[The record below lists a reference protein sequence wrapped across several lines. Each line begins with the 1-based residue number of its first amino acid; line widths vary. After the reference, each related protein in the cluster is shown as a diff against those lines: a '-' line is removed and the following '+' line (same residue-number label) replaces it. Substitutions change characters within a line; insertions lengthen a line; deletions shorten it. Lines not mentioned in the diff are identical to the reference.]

1 MYKEMHILFV
11 DDQWC
16 TSKGRDVLIAAFGHL
31 LGQDPPCV
39 FYFETAETAPG
50 QYAPEPVLKTLFAN
64 PQINAIVLD
73 IMFGSTANRMGL
85 DILSAV
91 RAKYPILPVFMM
103 TSLDRDNLDVLV
115 KAMSLGASE
124 YIVKKPSAKEF
135 EHVLRIYTNPSATE
149 AEYVIWGNST
159 AVRQMRATITRVS
172 IGGTASVL
180 VTGESGTG
188 KELVARAIHRQGPR
202 RRGPFI
208 DKNCAHEKSELL
220 DSDLFGHEK
229 GAFTGAFHQHRGR
242 IERSNGGVLF
252 LDEIGSMPQEL
263 QAKLLRVLETKRFQR
278 LGGQDEVSS
287 DFQLICAT
295 NDDPEKMVEEGRLR
309 EDLYYRIKQFDIHV
323 PPLRERPG
331 DVRILATLFLQ
342 RFKAGAGA
350 SYPASSFAESAMH
363 LMESYHWPG
372 NIRELKN
379 VVERSAILARQS
391 VINSEDLSSKVQNLT
406 SPSIKSD
413 VFTKIS
419 ASKPAIENPTEWG
432 LAYARLQLEF
442 VACACE
448 VGLKQNMKATEIV
461 NNIWPR
467 DPSSR
472 KSGKGSTEKLKAF
485 LRQIAKP
492 PWGNPYIEQ
501 DETCKTFID
510 RIQSCLEQMGRKP
523 VKC

>member
-1 MYKEMHILFV
+1 MPKGMHILFV

-16 TSKGRDVLIAAFGHL
+16 TPKGRDVLVAAFGHL
-31 LGQDPPCV
+31 LEQDPPCV

-50 QYAPEPVLKTLFAN
+50 QYAPEPVLKTLAAN
-64 PQINAIVLD
+64 PQIDAVVLD

-91 RAKYPILPVFMM
+91 REKYPILPVFMM
-103 TSLDRDNLDVLV
+103 TSLDKDNLDVLV
-115 KAMSLGASE
+115 NAMSLGANE
-124 YIVKKPSAKEF
+124 YLVKKPTAEEF
-135 EHVLRIYTNPSATE
+135 ERVLRIYTHPLATE
-149 AEYVIWGNST
+149 AEYAIWGNST

-208 DKNCAHEKSELL
+208 DKNCAHEKSDLL

-229 GAFTGAFHQHRGR
+229 GAFTGAIHQHQGR
-242 IERSNGGVLF
+242 IERANGGILF
-252 LDEIGSMPQEL
+252 LDEIGSMPPEL

-278 LGGQDEVSS
+278 LGGHEEVAS

-309 EDLYYRIKQFDIHV
+309 EDFYYRIKQLDIHV

-331 DVRILATLFLQ
+331 DVSILATLFLQ
-342 RFKAGAGA
+342 RFKAGSGA
-350 SYPASSFAESAMH
+350 SYPASSFAYQAIQ
-363 LMESYHWPG
+363 LLESYSWPG

-379 VVERSAILARQS
+379 VVERAAILARQS
-391 VINSEDLSSKVQNLT
+391 VISPDDLSSEVQDLS
-406 SPSIKSD
+406 SPSIEQEVVAK
-413 VFTKIS
+413 TS
-419 ASKPAIENPTEWG
+419 ASKPAIGESTEWG

-442 VACACE
+442 IANACE
-448 VGLKQNMKATEIV
+448 AGLEQNMKATEIV
-461 NNIWPR
+461 NSIWPR
-467 DPSSR
+467 DPSDK
-472 KSGKGSTEKLKAF
+472 KSGKGSTEKLKSF

-492 PWGNPYIEQ
+492 PWGNPYITQ
-501 DETCKTFID
+501 DESCKALMD
-510 RIQSCLEQMGRKP
+510 RVQGCLGKMSRKP
-523 VKC
+523 GKN